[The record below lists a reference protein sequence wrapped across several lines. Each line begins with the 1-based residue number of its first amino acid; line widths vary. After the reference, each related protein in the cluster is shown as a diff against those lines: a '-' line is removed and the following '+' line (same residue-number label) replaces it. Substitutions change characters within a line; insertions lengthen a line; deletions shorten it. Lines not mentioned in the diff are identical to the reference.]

1 MINNLN
7 DIYFFVRDDTILTQ
21 DVVGEACSLLLNAD
35 EETVIELKRE
45 FNKRSINM
53 LFGKWFNRVT
63 ILKTTSFVLS
73 DEGESQDRSKL
84 FSNER

>member
-35 EETVIELKRE
+35 EETVTELKRE
-45 FNKRSINM
+45 FNNRSINT
-53 LFGKWFNRVT
+53 LFDK
-63 ILKTTSFVLS
+63 
-73 DEGESQDRSKL
+73 
-84 FSNER
+84 